1 MCSALIGKY
10 KLTKRYDGDII
21 CLTDQKD
28 IINGAYGGLPIMYE
42 TKKAPECNI
51 VESELYKADMNGFNT
66 KVGFLTNLSTTMY
79 AMLPMFEENS
89 KEYNEIIRRLKQ
101 CRKEQGAIID
111 ATTGLVIRSIPS
123 HWTNWSKITSIS

>member
-1 MCSALIGKY
+1 
-10 KLTKRYDGDII
+10 
-21 CLTDQKD
+21 
-28 IINGAYGGLPIMYE
+28 
-42 TKKAPECNI
+42 
-51 VESELYKADMNGFNT
+51 MNGFNT

-111 ATTGLVIRSIPS
+111 ATKGLVIRSIPS
-123 HWTNWSKITSIS
+123 HWTNWTKITEDMSEEEREIAEFNNRIIVSKRPKFMVDVYSNYSKE